1 MMERET
7 IQERADKETQD
18 RASKQSPL
26 IEDEG
31 PRSRRSAKWFF
42 ALIPIVL
49 IIGGYFVYQK
59 YFAYRESTDDA
70 QIDGHINPIA
80 AKVSGHVVSINVKDN
95 QFVKAGAVIV
105 QIDPRDYLIAL
116 ERAKADLAA
125 AQSLSEAAHTQV
137 PMTSTTTSSQVNLAG
152 AGIEQTEGAR
162 AAALKEV
169 ETARARL
176 ESMQARVRETQANYT
191 KAMQDLERM
200 KLLIAK
206 DEISKQQYDAAV
218 AAADGARAARESA
231 QAGVAEASRAIEA
244 AQARVAQSEARIKE
258 ARANLQ
264 ATQTA
269 PQQMAISRSNA
280 QTALARVKQAQA
292 VLAQAQ
298 LNLDYTVVKAPID
311 GIVSQRKVELGQYV
325 QIGQSLLALVPL
337 HNVWVTANY
346 KENQLKN
353 MRPGQKATITVDA
366 YGGRKYEGHIDS
378 IAAATGARFSLLPP
392 ENATGNYVK
401 VVQRVPVKIVI
412 DKGEDESH
420 PLRPGLSVVSTVFTS
435 ENQTVNAHSQAA
447 P

>member
-1 MMERET
+1 MDRET
-7 IQERADKETQD
+7 IEEKADMETQD
-18 RASKQSPL
+18 RAGTRGSRSKGK
-26 IEDEG
+26 G
-31 PRSRRSAKWFF
+31 PRPRRSAGWIV
-42 ALIPIVL
+42 ALISIVL
-49 IIGGYFVYQK
+49 IIGGYFIYQN

-70 QIDGHINPIA
+70 QIDGHINPVA

-95 QFVKAGAVIV
+95 QFVKAGTVIV
-105 QIDPRDYLIAL
+105 QIDPRDYLVAL

-137 PMTSTTTSSQVNLAG
+137 PMTSTTTASQLNLAG
-152 AGIEQTEGAR
+152 AGIEQAEGAK

-191 KAMQDLERM
+191 KVMQDLERM

-206 DEISKQQYDAAV
+206 DEISRQQYDATV
-218 AAADGARAARESA
+218 AAADAVRAARESA
-231 QAGVAEASRAIEA
+231 QAGVEEVSRAIEA
-244 AQARVAQSEARIKE
+244 GQARVDQAGARIKE

-280 QTALARVKQAQA
+280 QTALARIKQAQA

-298 LNLDYTVVKAPID
+298 LNLEYTDVKAAID

-412 DKGEDESH
+412 DKGDDDLH
-420 PLRPGLSVVSTVFTS
+420 PLRPGLSVIATVFTR
-435 ENQTVNAHSQAA
+435 EDKTVNSDSQDA